1 MNAGPARPA
10 RPIRAGRT
18 VLAASLVIAMAHARA
33 LEQAAPDYPAIPLQ
47 WPLPYER
54 GEQLTPLSAAIE
66 AMRLPPSPVVTGR
79 APATLQV
86 SSCEDDDSAGS
97 LRTRIGEALS
107 GDIIDLTALTC
118 SRISLSQGALKIEL
132 DSLTLRGPG
141 AEALVLD
148 GLDQDR
154 ILFHP
159 GSGTLTIE
167 DLSIANGRFEAVSND
182 IGFGGCVATGASLTL
197 RNAVIRDCTA
207 VGVGAYGGGV
217 LSGFLTMVN
226 STISG
231 NTAFGDHPTN
241 GTAAYGGGAFSYGV
255 DILDSTISG
264 NSAIGTDNAPLSH
277 WEIAGG
283 LFIARNGGTIERS
296 TFSDNFAIR
305 FAGALTQEGDLVMR
319 NSTVSGNVTEQDD
332 GGGIRVRQGTSVLI
346 ENSTIAGNHAGS
358 SGGGISFINNA
369 LPSTLQST
377 IVAGNTAASGGT
389 DANSLMP
396 LSVSGS
402 HNLVVGS
409 GDNLS
414 LPADTLHADPDLL
427 PLANYGGPTRT
438 HALGTGSIAIDRGAN
453 PEGLSTDQRG
463 AGFAREFDGVAD
475 IGAFE
480 TQGQISAPI
489 AVPGLGRWTAALLAG
504 LLALLA
510 FWRQRL
516 GGAPRRRAP

>member
-1 MNAGPARPA
+1 MNAGPACPTCAA
-10 RPIRAGRT
+10 RTA
-18 VLAASLVIAMAHARA
+18 LAASLLIAMAHAGAVERS
-33 LEQAAPDYPAIPLQ
+33 APDYPAIPLE
-47 WPLPYER
+47 WPLPHAR
-54 GEQLTPLSAAIE
+54 AEQTTPLWARIE
-66 AMRLPPSPVVTGR
+66 AMRLPPSPVVPGR
-79 APATLQV
+79 TPATLLV

-107 GDIIDLTALTC
+107 GDTIDLSTLTC
-118 SRISLSQGALKIEL
+118 SRISLNQGALKIEL

-141 AEALVLD
+141 ADALVLD

-159 GSGTLTIE
+159 GSGTLTLE
-167 DLSIANGRFEAVSND
+167 DLTVANGRFEAVGTN
-182 IGFGGCVATGASLTL
+182 IGFGGCVATAASLTL
-197 RNAVIRDCTA
+197 HNAVIRDCTA

-217 LSGFLTMVN
+217 LSGFLTMVD

-277 WEIAGG
+277 WEIGGG

-305 FAGALTQEGDLVMR
+305 FAGGLTQEGDLILR
-319 NSTVSGNVTEQDD
+319 NSTVSGNSTEQDD
-332 GGGIRVRQGTSVLI
+332 GGGIRVRQDTAVLI

-358 SGGGISFINNA
+358 TGGGISFILNA

-377 IVAGNTAASGGT
+377 IVSGNTAAFGGADLDSQSPLSISGG
-389 DANSLMP
+389 
-396 LSVSGS
+396 
-402 HNLVVGS
+402 HNLVVS
-409 GDNLS
+409 RGDTLD
-414 LPADTLHADPDLL
+414 LPADTLDTDPGLL
-427 PLANYGGPTRT
+427 PLANNGGPTRT
-438 HALGTGSIAIDRGAN
+438 HALGTGSIAIDSGAN
-453 PEGLSTDQRG
+453 PQGLATDQRG
-463 AGFAREFDGVAD
+463 NGFARVFNGAAD

-480 TQGQISAPI
+480 TQGALSPPI
-489 AVPGLGRWTAALLAG
+489 AVPGIGPWAATLLAS
-504 LLALLA
+504 LLALLGG
-510 FWRQRL
+510 WRQRL
-516 GGAPRRRAP
+516 GGARQGRAP